1 MALNQTSKGQEAQ
14 LNADGYPKVPMVSA
28 DDIEKN
34 KNDEAALNSDLKLL
48 SSLLGRPLS
57 EKDVSQLAKQ
67 TTTLTPSSTTIRSTT
82 TTRPTKTTLS
92 PKLVQEIGLLHQ
104 IAQKPNAA
112 EPEND
117 LTSADELAAI
127 DPSDAYGKT
136 NDALLATLLKQRG
149 IGPAHNNLPLNI
161 YPTTSTTVRTRYQ
174 TPSRSPRPL
183 LDGLSWLWKTWQD
196 TAPGQGG
203 YESQSMRTRTRGTN
217 SEISIPSDPDTS
229 FDDGLDSDTSSV
241 SILEM
246 ISICANDFSQACIT
260 KCMII
265 CAKMTQQYVYEQ
277 FYFEQQP
284 LDQSHTNGNSGF
296 GFGSGLPGGQLLSAA
311 LGMTRAVT
319 QFLGTAL
326 QV

>member
-1 MALNQTSKGQEAQ
+1 MQRQIAIDTSTTKTTRNPDFAKQIIAQLALNQTSKGQEPQ
-14 LNADGYPKVPMVSA
+14 LNADGYPKVPTISA
-28 DDIEKN
+28 DEIEKN
-34 KNDEAALNSDLKLL
+34 KKDEATLNTDLQLL

-82 TTRPTKTTLS
+82 TRTTKTTAN
-92 PKLVQEIGLLHQ
+92 PKLVQEIELLHQ

-161 YPTTSTTVRTRYQ
+161 YSTTSTTMRTRYQ
-174 TPSRSPRPL
+174 SPSRSPRPL

-203 YESQSMRTRTRGTN
+203 YESQSTRTRTRGAN
-217 SEISIPSDPDTS
+217 SETSIPSDTDTS

-241 SILEM
+241 SI
-246 ISICANDFSQACIT
+246 ANYSN
-260 KCMII
+260 
-265 CAKMTQQYVYEQ
+265 
-277 FYFEQQP
+277 
-284 LDQSHTNGNSGF
+284 LHT
-296 GFGSGLPGGQLLSAA
+296 
-311 LGMTRAVT
+311 VT
-319 QFLGTAL
+319 LHKAGCLCGINTVDDHFA
-326 QV
+326 